1 MSGVHPR
8 QLLVDSAIVAVDGSR
23 TTITPRLSGPSESSD
38 RLYVNMSL
46 SSEGEL
52 QIVTD
57 RRQESQIP
65 PNKLMIEGLM
75 SQRVVVRNASDVL
88 AMSDEIPTPLVVS
101 WVNIPDQHTICA
113 LSRVSRRELNSAV
126 VDFLTSS
133 HFLNALSKELP
144 SLRFKI
150 SQAVEWIM
158 RWGYHGP
165 PSSVGGN
172 SEAHIFYNRSRST
185 KTSVEV
191 DFGIYD
197 LLLEGGKLTSSYDRE
212 LSVLA
217 VKVELETSVQVE
229 CDYTDRY
236 VVVSPGSFLSAS
248 LALELLENTRYS
260 PIDTQEMYRD
270 YVDYSTMRAI
280 RQA

>member
-8 QLLVDSAIVAVDGSR
+8 HLSVDSAIVAVDGSR

-38 RLYVNMSL
+38 RLYVDMSL

-57 RRQESQIP
+57 RKQESKIP

-75 SQRVVVRNASDVL
+75 SQRVVVRNVGDVL

-101 WVNIPDQHTICA
+101 RVNIPNQHTICA

-133 HFLNALSKELP
+133 HFLNALSKELS
-144 SLRFKI
+144 SLRFNI
-150 SQAVEWIM
+150 WQAVDSIM
-158 RWGYHGP
+158 HERYYG
-165 PSSVGGN
+165 SSSSTETSVGVN
-172 SEAHIFYNRSRST
+172 FEIH
-185 KTSVEV
+185 
-191 DFGIYD
+191 D

-212 LSVLA
+212 LSVLTM
-217 VKVELETSVQVE
+217 KVELETSVQVE
-229 CDYTDRY
+229 SSYIDHY
-236 VVVSPGSFLSAS
+236 VVSPGSFLSAS
-248 LALELLENTRYS
+248 LELELLQHMRYY

-270 YVDYSTMRAI
+270 YVDYSTMRTI